1 MCYDYAS
8 PDSAVGSW
16 RARSCAISWAR
27 SWAISWALSWA
38 LAATAHAD
46 LPPSAPYGD
55 NALEQ
60 ITYDLYH
67 SAHMGHVHQIGPT
80 IAPNAP
86 GWERMRSNAASWRP
100 PTLSRSGVWVAPL
113 EGRGGSLDFP
123 ITEEDGHLDE
133 LSVWLEPAAP
143 AQIVSIFLDEVLIS
157 NLSLSSK
164 PRAYLLPLERPLP
177 PGEHTLRFWFRASRP
192 AKWGGRTPGSVGPIH
207 LLARGTRPQAPTAWW
222 GEILAEQQ
230 RWGALFAPPP
240 TTWRFYFMPPTS
252 ARFSAHAWV
261 DGREGARFE
270 VRVAVDG
277 QPERVI
283 FSGDV
288 EPERLTPI
296 EADLSEFGGAPL
308 RLSLAALPLSA
319 PPTQHAPR
327 PHPTRSASAPTVAW
341 LSPRVLAPHPAP
353 RALPSVRLALVWVIE
368 GLKDAHI
375 REALNSPSSY
385 PTLARLAA
393 QSWRLG
399 SLWGGGV
406 TPSAGHRALIAPEH
420 SPLSTPITLPDLA
433 REAGARS
440 AFLSM
445 DSLPATELTQGFD
458 ELYEPTL
465 EGVAG
470 HLEVIQHLGRLLHEQ
485 RRSPSRQLIYL
496 TSSPFK
502 RGRIKHG
509 FAEDSVEEG
518 ALSLIDYE
526 LAYLLS
532 ELSAQIDLSDTLIA
546 LTGVPTGL
554 PKRPDPP
561 PGEPPPPESAESAA
575 AECARVADTL
585 EVGALVWSPRATLS
599 APPPAPSSPPPAL
612 SSLEGGHLSALSAT
626 LLQSLNDGA
635 PPNWPFDS
643 LSDYLLINAPLPPH
657 AHVASVGAARLTR
670 LGHLFLYEPAARA
683 PSLWRRGTFEGGD
696 LSHSHPVGLRVLR
709 DALSSTRLSEGL

>member
-1 MCYDYAS
+1 MD
-8 PDSAVGSW
+8 
-16 RARSCAISWAR
+16 RA
-27 SWAISWALSWA
+27 ALNANALRWECPRA
-38 LAATAHAD
+38 LATLCLSLPLMCGLTAALAT
-46 LPPSAPYGD
+46 PPQPSASAPYGD
-55 NALEQ
+55 SALEQ

-100 PTLSRSGVWVAPL
+100 PTLSKSGVWVAPL

-164 PRAYLLPLERPLP
+164 PRAYILPLERPLP

-222 GEILAEQQ
+222 GEVLAEQQ

-240 TTWRFYFMPPTS
+240 TTWRFYFMPPAS

-283 FSGDV
+283 FSQEV

-296 EADLSEFGGAPL
+296 EADLGAFGGAPL
-308 RLSLAALPLSA
+308 RLSLAAVPSSPATNIAHLPPSA
-319 PPTQHAPR
+319 RAPG
-327 PHPTRSASAPTVAW
+327 APTVAW
-341 LSPRVLAPHPAP
+341 LSPRILAPHPAP
-353 RALPSVRLALVWVIE
+353 RPLPSVRLALVWVIE
-368 GLKDAHI
+368 GLRDTHLRA
-375 REALNSPSSY
+375 ALESPSSY

-406 TPSAGHRALIAPEH
+406 TPTSGHRALIAPEH
-420 SPLSTPITLPDLA
+420 SPLSTPITLPELA

-440 AFLSM
+440 ALLSM
-445 DSLPATELTQGFD
+445 DTLPASELTQGFD
-458 ELYEPTL
+458 EVYEPTL
-465 EGVAG
+465 EGVSG
-470 HLEVIQHLGRLLHEQ
+470 HLEVIHHLGRLLQ
-485 RRSPSRQLIYL
+485 DLSRSPSRQLIYL

-502 RGRIKHG
+502 RGRLKHG
-509 FAEDSVEEG
+509 FTEESVEEG

-532 ELSAQIDLSDTLIA
+532 ELGARVDLSDTLIA
-546 LTGVPTGL
+546 LTGVPAGL
-554 PKRPDPP
+554 PKRPDLPAGPP
-561 PGEPPPPESAESAA
+561 PSTEPLEPTA
-575 AECARVADTL
+575 AECARVADTI
-585 EVGALVWSPRATLS
+585 EVGALVWSPRASLGS
-599 APPPAPSSPPPAL
+599 GPLPAAMRA
-612 SSLEGGHLSALSAT
+612 LEGGHLSALSAT

-657 AHVASVGAARLTR
+657 AHVATVGAARLTR
-670 LGHLFLYEPAARA
+670 LGPLFLYEPTARA
-683 PSLWRRGTFEGGD
+683 PSLWRREALEGGD
-696 LSHSHPVGLRVLR
+696 LSHSHPVSLRVLR